1 MRPLSGNR
9 VLEKTKM
16 RGVGYLMAFVFN
28 LIHIYYSE
36 DRADLSV
43 FSPVCLP
50 SSADASM
57 VGEKGH
63 VYGRL

>member
-1 MRPLSGNR
+1 
-9 VLEKTKM
+9 
-16 RGVGYLMAFVFN
+16 MAFVFN
-28 LIHIYYSE
+28 LIRIFYSE

-50 SSADASM
+50 RSVDASL